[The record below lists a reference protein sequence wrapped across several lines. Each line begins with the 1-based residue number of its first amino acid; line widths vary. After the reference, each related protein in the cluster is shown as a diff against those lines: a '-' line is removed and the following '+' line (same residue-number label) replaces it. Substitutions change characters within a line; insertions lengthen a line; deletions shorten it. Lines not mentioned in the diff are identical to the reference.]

1 VYSSGLAAR
10 AKAEEFQLV
19 GEIDKSVVAGDLL
32 LQLRGKAVVDFH
44 DDVTLGADKVM
55 VVGIVAVTDE
65 FKAGNAIAEIKTLNH
80 SSLLENAYG
89 AVDGGQIAF
98 TGRQGAVDLLDGL
111 RMSLLAE

>member
-1 VYSSGLAAR
+1 
-10 AKAEEFQLV
+10 V